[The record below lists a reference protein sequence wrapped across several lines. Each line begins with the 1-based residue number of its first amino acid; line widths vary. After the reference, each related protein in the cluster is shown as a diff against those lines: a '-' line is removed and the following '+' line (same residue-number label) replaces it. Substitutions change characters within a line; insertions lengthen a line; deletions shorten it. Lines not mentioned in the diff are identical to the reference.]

1 MIVKIITT
9 LIVSGTVAVA
19 LCDNRMDSFR
29 TLYNECSKLAEYC
42 ETNHLD
48 IVNRGDAKINATSSI
63 VHNVANISAIS
74 DVYDSSQVTN
84 VEFEICLHGDEKRLL
99 GFVARYDNGN
109 RVCAE
114 YSKRRISKIHRQIG
128 QKKFQVF
135 EIRGD
140 KLKSEGIY
148 CYDIEEIGN
157 GEDFVFT
164 NRSYYENGNLVREEP
179 PSRLSKMMSERNK
192 EGATRR

>member
-63 VHNVANISAIS
+63 VHNVAN
-74 DVYDSSQVTN
+74 N
-84 VEFEICLHGDEKRLL
+84 
-99 GFVARYDNGN
+99 
-109 RVCAE
+109 
-114 YSKRRISKIHRQIG
+114 
-128 QKKFQVF
+128 
-135 EIRGD
+135 
-140 KLKSEGIY
+140 
-148 CYDIEEIGN
+148 
-157 GEDFVFT
+157 
-164 NRSYYENGNLVREEP
+164 YYNHNH
-179 PSRLSKMMSERNK
+179 KN
-192 EGATRR
+192 